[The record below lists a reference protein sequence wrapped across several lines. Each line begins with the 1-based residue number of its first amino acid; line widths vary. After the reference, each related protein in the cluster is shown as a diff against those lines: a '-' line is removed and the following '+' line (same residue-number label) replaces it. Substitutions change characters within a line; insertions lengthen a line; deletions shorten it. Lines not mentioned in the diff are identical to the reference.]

1 DELTLGSDGG
11 EIRSV
16 ELAASVGVKLVERD
30 LADQVATYLGL
41 LASNRSQDRRRMTIS
56 ASGTGERDVLVSYI
70 SEGPVWTTTYRIVL
84 PSTGKPMLQGWAIVD
99 NTIGED
105 WTDVELSLVAG
116 APQSFIQQL
125 SQPQYVPRPVVGL
138 SRMTAPTPQIH
149 GATLNESVPEASP

>member
-1 DELTLGSDGG
+1 ERVVTGRLLSVERRPRGNDEAPRDELTLVSDGG

-30 LADQVATYLGL
+30 LADQDATYLGL

-70 SEGPVWTTTYRIVL
+70 SEVPIWKTTYRIVL

-125 SQPQYVPRPVVGL
+125 SQPQYVPRPV
-138 SRMTAPTPQIH
+138 
-149 GATLNESVPEASP
+149 